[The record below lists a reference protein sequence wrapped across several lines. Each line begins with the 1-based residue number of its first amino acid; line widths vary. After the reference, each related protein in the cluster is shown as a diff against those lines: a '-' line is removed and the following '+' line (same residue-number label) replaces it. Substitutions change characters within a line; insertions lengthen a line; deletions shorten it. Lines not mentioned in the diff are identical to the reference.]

1 MWDKAMTI
9 ASGEKMPRKTEV
21 TDRAGQL
28 AVNLQVAVVVA
39 SYQGWR
45 SDLPP
50 PQNHCW
56 EAGDTPQESP

>member
-1 MWDKAMTI
+1 MGQSNDHSLW
-9 ASGEKMPRKTEV
+9 GEDAKKDIV
-21 TDRAGQL
+21 ADRAEQL
-28 AVNLQVAVVVA
+28 AIKPQVAVVVA

-50 PQNHCW
+50 SQNHCW